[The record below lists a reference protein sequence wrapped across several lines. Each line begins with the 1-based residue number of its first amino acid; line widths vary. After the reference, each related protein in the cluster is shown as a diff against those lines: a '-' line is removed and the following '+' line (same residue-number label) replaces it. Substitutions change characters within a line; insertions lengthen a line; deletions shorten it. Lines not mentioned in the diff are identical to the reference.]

1 MEETERVD
9 AKGVFPTTGFRTP
22 SDRSIVG
29 TVAAV
34 QKRLVVDGYVLRH
47 DPAEVETGLEH
58 CEGAFLACTSWL
70 ADALVL
76 LGRYDEGAAI
86 FERLVAL
93 MNGVGLRRKTT
104 T

>member
-9 AKGVFPTTGFRTP
+9 AKGVFPTTGFRPP
-22 SDRSIVG
+22 SDPRIVG

-58 CEGAFLACTSWL
+58 REDAFLACTSWL

-76 LGRYDEGAAI
+76 LGRYDEDAAI